1 VMATAVVSIVALMT
15 LKKDD
20 HLRSLEE

>member
-1 VMATAVVSIVALMT
+1 MATAVVSIVALMT
-15 LKKDD
+15 LRKDD